1 MPWQIGSLSGS
12 GGGMKRKSKLRSG
25 IPLQPSRIAKDS
37 GRNQI
42 NLSPLRLQT
51 PLVFCLPR
59 IQHRPHPQEY
69 LTDAAEIHS
78 DRMNLKATTTTK
90 KREENGRKREER
102 ERMKRLNHRNRERNN
117 NTCCSRSSVKRI
129 NTTAKTVYTD
139 MDLRACS

>member
-51 PLVFCLPR
+51 PLVFLPP
-59 IQHRPHPQEY
+59 QNSHRPHPQEY

-78 DRMNLKATTTTK
+78 DRMNLKSNNKTK
-90 KREENGRKREER
+90 KEKKRDER
-102 ERMKRLNHRNRERNN
+102 ERKARE
-117 NTCCSRSSVKRI
+117 
-129 NTTAKTVYTD
+129 
-139 MDLRACS
+139 